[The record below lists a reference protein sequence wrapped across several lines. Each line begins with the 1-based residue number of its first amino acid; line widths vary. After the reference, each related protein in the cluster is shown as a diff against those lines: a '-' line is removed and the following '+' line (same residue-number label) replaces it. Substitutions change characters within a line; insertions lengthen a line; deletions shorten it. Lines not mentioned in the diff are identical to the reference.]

1 LEDLGIWKLRWR
13 AEALKLLLKSSS
25 CTCSSY
31 SGLEGAVVSPFN
43 GLWILG
49 SAARLKSSS

>member
-25 CTCSSY
+25 CSCS

-49 SAARLKSSS
+49 SGARLKSSS